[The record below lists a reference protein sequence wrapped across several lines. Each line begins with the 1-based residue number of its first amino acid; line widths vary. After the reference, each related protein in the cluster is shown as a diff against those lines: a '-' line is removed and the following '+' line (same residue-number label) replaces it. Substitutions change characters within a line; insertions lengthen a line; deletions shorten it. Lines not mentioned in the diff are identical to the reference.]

1 MAEDVV
7 VLQPGDERAKKVA
20 KAMASQTANDMI
32 QAFGKRPM
40 TSTEVARSLQIPIT
54 TASYHIENLLD
65 AGLLQVADTR
75 WSKKGR
81 EVKIYGLTN
90 QVLIIAPPVSDLRA
104 VLQKYTALFGI
115 FFILSLALFSVLPA
129 LLPDAGMPAAGGG
142 MLSTQESYAP
152 AATGDGEKAIR
163 AFDTTSNVE
172 QAPAV
177 PPVPFASLTVHDLV
191 MAFFFGGCLV
201 LFALMLYELHYWWR
215 SSRDYR
221 YPSQEKEQ

>member
-7 VLQPGDERAKKVA
+7 VLQPGDERAQKVA

-32 QAFGKRPM
+32 QAFGTRPM

-65 AGLLQVADTR
+65 AGLLRVTDTR

-90 QVLIIAPPVSDLRA
+90 QVLIIAPQVSDLRA

-115 FFILSLALFSVLPA
+115 FFILSLALFGALPVLF
-129 LLPDAGMPAAGGG
+129 PDAGMPVDGG
-142 MLSTQESYAP
+142 MLPAREQYAP
-152 AATGDGEKAIR
+152 AATGGGEIAEKILGAPSPADKA
-163 AFDTTSNVE
+163 AE
-172 QAPAV
+172 V

-201 LFALMLYELHYWWR
+201 LFALMLYEIHYWWR
-215 SSRDYR
+215 SSPRGLLR
-221 YPSQEKEQ
+221 KKEQ